1 MRSKSFKTLSYSVFY
16 EQALEGGYAA
26 FIPTLPGTQ
35 DDSLEEPDRNV
46 EEAITLYLDRL
57 PSNGEAAP
65 SPLRPTQVY
74 APSLIALDVIRALAQ
89 RKPPDIDSPFT
100 QGLNRGACSHRPDH

>member
-26 FIPTLPGTQ
+26 FIPTLPGSQ

-65 SPLRPTQVY
+65 SPLRPDPGPRSV
-74 APSLIALDVIRALAQ
+74 SDRAG
-89 RKPPDIDSPFT
+89 RDP
-100 QGLNRGACSHRPDH
+100 GAGTEEAA